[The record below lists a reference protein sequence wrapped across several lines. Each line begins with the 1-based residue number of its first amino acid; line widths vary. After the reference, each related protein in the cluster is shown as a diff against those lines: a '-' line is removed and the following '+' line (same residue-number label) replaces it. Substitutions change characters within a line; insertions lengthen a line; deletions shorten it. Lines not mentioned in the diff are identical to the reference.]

1 MCEHATQTH
10 SKGEFKSRC
19 SLCSE
24 ILIQICKP
32 YIAAENDNFSDGQ
45 SELKERL
52 DSWWSEDSSQNISDV
67 YLCRK
72 S

>member
-32 YIAAENDNFSDGQ
+32 YIAAENNNFTNGQ
-45 SELKERL
+45 SELKDIL
-52 DSWWSEDSSQNISDV
+52 DS
-67 YLCRK
+67 
-72 S
+72 